1 MHASKI
7 VFFIFSNPRAE
18 KEKPVSEVSIDPD
31 EKKFLEV
38 SLVSMVS
45 RAAMAPSPPDIR
57 YEKGRRTDRDLQQPH
72 IKCGSALKGVR
83 FDAKRRHN
91 FNDFDLRFF
100 FSIPHFAIPQSL
112 RPPIV
117 KKSVGKSAG
126 RSAARS
132 EMSTARTELRS

>member
-1 MHASKI
+1 MRQKWF
-7 VFFIFSNPRAE
+7 FFIFSNPRAE

-132 EMSTARTELRS
+132 EMSTARSELRS